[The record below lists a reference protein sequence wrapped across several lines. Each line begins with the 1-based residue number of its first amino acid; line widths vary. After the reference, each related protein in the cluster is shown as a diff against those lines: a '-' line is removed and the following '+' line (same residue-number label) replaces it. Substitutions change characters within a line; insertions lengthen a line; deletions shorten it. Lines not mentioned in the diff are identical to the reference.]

1 MGSKS
6 NILVMK
12 FLKGNKEALLVFLF
26 GGIHHQKKP

>member
-12 FLKGNKEALLVFLF
+12 FLKGNMETLLVFLY